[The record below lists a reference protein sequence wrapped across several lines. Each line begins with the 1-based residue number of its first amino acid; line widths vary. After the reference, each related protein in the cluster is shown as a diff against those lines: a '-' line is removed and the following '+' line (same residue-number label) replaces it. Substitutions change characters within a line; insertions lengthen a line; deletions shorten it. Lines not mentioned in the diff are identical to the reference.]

1 MLPVSS
7 AVYRVASRRGKRAAG
22 DSQNR
27 RDSNDGGSQPH
38 SSEAANLLVW
48 RRWTTVRATASADQE
63 KRARRGERET
73 LSHTD
78 TETHTHA
85 HTKIERQRERER
97 ESEGGRARE
106 DAERYLLERER
117 TPEPE
122 VGGLLRPPSVTPTT
136 VHSALMS
143 CTRTCLHHPAKP
155 APARLRY
162 CTEKVPC
169 ALHHSHCRSG
179 KG

>member
-63 KRARRGERET
+63 KRARRGERERR
-73 LSHTD
+73 SHTQ
-78 TETHTHA
+78 TQRHTHA
-85 HTKIERQRERER
+85 HTKIERQRERE
-97 ESEGGRARE
+97 SERARE
-106 DAERYLLERER
+106 G
-117 TPEPE
+117 EPE
-122 VGGLLRPPSVTPTT
+122 KMRRDTS
-136 VHSALMS
+136 
-143 CTRTCLHHPAKP
+143 
-155 APARLRY
+155 
-162 CTEKVPC
+162 
-169 ALHHSHCRSG
+169 
-179 KG
+179 